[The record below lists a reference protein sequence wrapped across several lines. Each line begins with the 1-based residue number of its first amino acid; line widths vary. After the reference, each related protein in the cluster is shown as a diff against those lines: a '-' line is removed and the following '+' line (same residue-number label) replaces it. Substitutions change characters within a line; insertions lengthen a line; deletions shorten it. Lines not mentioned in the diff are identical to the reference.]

1 MLKTLKKYI
10 KRKFYNSL
18 LLKKINIL
26 LKHSFENSYLQ
37 KKTLSKN
44 LIEFEIQGFS
54 QFGED
59 GLIRYLTDNL
69 NISKKVFVELGV
81 ENYEEAN
88 TRMLLEYNWT
98 GLVVEGNKEYCEHIL
113 EQEYVYKNSLKC
125 ENSFITKENINNV
138 IKKNNIFGQI
148 GLLSIDLDGNDY
160 WIWDEINIIDPD
172 IVIIEYN
179 SRFGDNSVTI
189 PYEPLFER
197 GKKLHKV
204 YYGASLKALIKLGK
218 IRGYSIICTNSNGNN
233 AFFVKNSLLNEKV
246 KASQFKQSFNLKS
259 FKETTDDENI
269 DLMKFPITHV

>member
-1 MLKTLKKYI
+1 MIKTLKKYF
-10 KRKFYNSL
+10 KKKFYNSL
-18 LLKKINIL
+18 LLKKVNIL

-37 KKTLSKN
+37 KKNLNKN
-44 LIEFEIQGFS
+44 LKEFEIQGFS

-69 NISKKVFVELGV
+69 DISKNVFVELGV

-125 ENSFITKENINNV
+125 ENSFITKENINSL
-138 IKKNNIFGQI
+138 IKKNNIVGQI

-160 WIWDEINIIDPD
+160 WIWNEINIIDPD
-172 IVIIEYN
+172 IVVIEYN

-218 IRGYSIICTNSNGNN
+218 KKGYSIICTNSNGNN

-246 KASQFKQSFNLKS
+246 KASQFEQSFNIKS
-259 FKETTDDENI
+259 FKETKDDENI
-269 DLMKFPITHV
+269 DLMQFPIIDV